1 MVVVLVVVGVVGTG
15 EGVDE
20 SSLLSLTT
28 VATHIQVAITHIKA
42 LIRFI
47 LKSLSS
53 PPLKRELVQMKPIWC
68 D

>member
-1 MVVVLVVVGVVGTG
+1 MVVVVVLVVVGVVGTG

-42 LIRFI
+42 LTRFI
-47 LKSLSS
+47 LKSF
-53 PPLKRELVQMKPIWC
+53 
-68 D
+68 